1 VSDLAAPARAPFA
14 ARPRPSPFAWM
25 GLPGIMARQDFRGQV
40 LFVLTAQA
48 ILLLVAI
55 SIDLAKYLDQVL
67 ASAAAL
73 GPFDRALLVAHY
85 LGLRLVD
92 MVTRLLPIAVF
103 VGVLAFELWSI
114 VTRRRAIHWVSGRHP
129 MRVLGPAATVGLVF
143 GALQY
148 QLDTVWRPA
157 AVLTQAAERLGAYGE
172 RYDRERIRRDVWFI
186 AGARIVHG
194 DVRYGPPPEF
204 LDVDL
209 FRLDAAGR
217 IREVVRAARAEPTP
231 LAAVWRFDLAKR
243 WLADPGD
250 PKNLRLAPAPAQD
263 LVPIPLHPLAVT
275 YLGLPAKYV
284 PQDDLGTIVASGTTG
299 TGMLVEADHRVWLEV
314 RRADALLP
322 LAMALL
328 ATTVSF
334 FAGATRPSFAVLL
347 GAGLAGYAVHVGT
360 RVFVTAG
367 ELGDIDP
374 LVAAWTPVVATLA
387 VVGLLLAVVTARRWR
402 A

>member
-1 VSDLAAPARAPFA
+1 VTASAAPAATAPRRRLFA
-14 ARPRPSPFAWM
+14 RLGP
-25 GLPGIMARQDFRGQV
+25 PGIIARQDFLGEI
-40 LFVLTAQA
+40 LFVVTVQT
-48 ILLLVAI
+48 ILLLVAV

-67 ASAAAL
+67 ESAAGLAPL
-73 GPFDRALLVAHY
+73 DRILLVAHY
-85 LGLRLVD
+85 LGLRVVD

-103 VGVLAFELWSI
+103 VGVLAFEVWSI
-114 VTRRRAIHWVSGRHP
+114 LTRRRAIHWISGRNP
-129 MRVLGPAATVGLVF
+129 LRVLLPAAAVGLLF

-148 QLDTVWRPA
+148 RLDTVWRPA
-157 AVLTQAAERLGAYGE
+157 AVLAQAAERLGAYGE

-186 AGARIVHG
+186 AGDRIVHG

-209 FRLDAAGR
+209 FRLDKAGR

-231 LAAVWRFDLAKR
+231 LAAVWRFDLARR
-243 WLADPGD
+243 WLGD
-250 PKNLRLAPAPAQD
+250 PERPGALRLAPAPVQD

-284 PQDDLGTIVASGTTG
+284 PQDDLAAIVASGG
-299 TGMLVEADHRVWLEV
+299 AGAGAGMLVSPDHRVWLEV

-334 FAGATRPSFAVLL
+334 FAGATRPGLGVLI
-347 GAGLAGYAVHVGT
+347 GAGLAGYAVHVGS

-367 ELGDIDP
+367 ELGDLDP
-374 LVAAWTPVVATLA
+374 RIAAWTPVLATFVAVA
-387 VVGLLLAVVTARRWR
+387 GLLAIVAARRWR